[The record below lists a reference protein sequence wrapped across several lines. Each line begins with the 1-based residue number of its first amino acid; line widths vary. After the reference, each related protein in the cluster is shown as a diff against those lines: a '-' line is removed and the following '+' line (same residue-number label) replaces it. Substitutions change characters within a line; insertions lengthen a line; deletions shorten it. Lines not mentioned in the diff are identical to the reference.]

1 MNRARRPW
9 AALLL
14 LLPLIAVLPATAGD
28 GPPTEGPPANDPAG
42 TSWTLEAVYRKV
54 VTDNETIGRAWAQVA
69 RAEATYRGAWSQVI
83 PSLTFSGS
91 MTRYDEAQ
99 ELDFGEDEEGNPQ
112 TFEIIPETDWSY
124 MFNLRQVVY
133 AGGRP
138 RRALKYTDNLR
149 DLSRAG
155 LEQVRQQVLLAVTA
169 GFTEILKAESD
180 LQLAETDM
188 ELARRQ
194 REVAQS
200 LFDAGEAV
208 RASVLRAELAMVS
221 AERKKIEAENR
232 LVRERE
238 NFTVLT
244 GIGGDF
250 SLVQPPAAAPD
261 IDNLEAMVS
270 EALASRP
277 EIRAVDLEIRNAEL
291 MVDIAR
297 GELLPTLYA
306 DVNYIHQ
313 KATFPTD
320 QWWSGV
326 LSLSLPIFDG
336 GLALSHKREA
346 EQDEIQ
352 ARLKRDELVKRVR
365 SDVVQ
370 ARLTTLDL
378 QKVYR
383 VIEEQVRLARQT
395 YEDIEKIYAVGEGTD
410 LDLLEARRTLI
421 ESERMLNNVEN
432 DMVLAACALEASMG
446 TLARGITDT
455 TEGEPEHVLEP

>member
-1 MNRARRPW
+1 
-9 AALLL
+9 
-14 LLPLIAVLPATAGD
+14 
-28 GPPTEGPPANDPAG
+28 
-42 TSWTLEAVYRKV
+42 
-54 VTDNETIGRAWAQVA
+54 
-69 RAEATYRGAWSQVI
+69 
-83 PSLTFSGS
+83 
-91 MTRYDEAQ
+91 
-99 ELDFGEDEEGNPQ
+99 
-112 TFEIIPETDWSY
+112 

-149 DLSRAG
+149 GLSRAG
-155 LEQVRQQVLLAVTA
+155 LAQVRQQVLLAVTA

-180 LQLAETDM
+180 LRLAETDM

-208 RASVLRAELAMVS
+208 RSSVLRAELAVVS
-221 AERKKIEAENR
+221 AERQKIEARNR

-244 GIGGDF
+244 GIGGGF
-250 SLVQPPAAAPD
+250 TLVQPPAPSPE
-261 IDNLEAMVS
+261 IDGLEAMVA

-277 EIRAVDLEIRNAEL
+277 EIRAADLEIRNAEL

-313 KATFPTD
+313 KAAFPTD

-346 EQDEIQ
+346 EADEIQ
-352 ARLKRDELVKRVR
+352 ARLERAELVKQVR
-365 SDVVQ
+365 RDVVQ

-378 QKVYR
+378 LEVYR
-383 VIEEQVRLARQT
+383 VVEEQVRLARQT
-395 YEDIEKIYAVGEGTD
+395 YEDIERTYAVGEATD

-432 DMVLAACALEASMG
+432 DMVLAACALDASMG
-446 TLARGITDT
+446 TLARGLTDT
-455 TEGEPEHVLEP
+455 TEGEPEHALEP